1 MSESR
6 GQRRLRIEAFVLEVL
21 KRERRELKSSEV
33 AMLAGRPLQ
42 TVGPALRRL
51 AAKHVVR
58 VRNVDEVDAR
68 SRVVTYKMF
77 RWVGEC
83 QLWPL
88 LQPMPRELPPGVAR
102 VVRGR
107 DTRG

>member
-1 MSESR
+1 MTKR
-6 GQRRLRIEAFVLEVL
+6 NRRARKVEVQVLEVL
-21 KRERRELKSSEV
+21 KQADRDLKSSEV
-33 AMLAGRPLQ
+33 AKLAGLPLQ
-42 TVGPALRRL
+42 QVAPALKRL
-51 AAKHVVR
+51 ADQHIVRIREDQVVHK
-58 VRNVDEVDAR
+58 R

-83 QLWPL
+83 QVGL
-88 LQPMPRELPPGVAR
+88 LLRPFPREWPPGAAR